1 MRFIDL
7 GAQQQRIR
15 KAIEDRIRAVLDHG
29 QYIMGPEITAIEKKL
44 AEYVGVEHAVGC
56 SSGTDALVLTLMA
69 YDVGPG
75 DAVITTPFTFM
86 ATAEAIALAG
96 ATPIFTDVDPVTFN
110 MDPAGLEQ
118 AIRAARDWDKTVHP
132 LPGRDFAVPPRLKAV
147 MPVDLFG
154 IPADY
159 ARINALARD
168 NGLLVIEDAAQS
180 FGGEVQGRKTCALA
194 EAACTSF
201 FPAKPL
207 GAYGDGGM
215 IFTDDGLRAARM
227 RSLLVHG
234 QGRDKYENVE
244 IGINGRLDTLQ
255 AAVLLAK
262 FEIFPEELLLRERVA
277 SQYAFFLDH
286 ASSAVR
292 VPTVPEGCRSAWAQY
307 SVLASDEAHRAH
319 LLENLGKAGVPTAIY
334 YPRPLHL
341 QPAFGNLGYRQG
353 DFPVS
358 EACANRI
365 FSLPMHPY
373 LDPEDQERIAR
384 IIVAG

>member
-15 KAIEDRIRAVLDHG
+15 KAIETRIRAVLDHG
-29 QYIMGPEITAIEKKL
+29 QYVMGPEIAEIERKL

-56 SSGTDALVLTLMA
+56 SSGTDALLLTLMA

-75 DAVITTPFTFM
+75 DAVITSPFTFM
-86 ATAEAIALAG
+86 ATAEAIALCG
-96 ATPIFTDVDPVTFN
+96 AVPIFTDVDPVTFN
-110 MDPAGLEQ
+110 MDPASLERG
-118 AIRAARDWDKTVHP
+118 IRAAMDWDATDHP
-132 LPGRDFAVPPRLKAV
+132 LSRKAFAQPPRLKAV

-154 IPADY
+154 VPADY
-159 ARINALARD
+159 GKINASARD
-168 NGLLVIEDAAQS
+168 AGLLVIEDAAQS
-180 FGGEVQGRKTCALA
+180 FGGEYRGERACGLA
-194 EAACTSF
+194 ETACTSF

-215 IFTDDGLRAARM
+215 IFTGDGERAARM
-227 RSLLVHG
+227 RSLLIHG
-234 QGRDKYENVE
+234 QGRDKYENLE

-262 FEIFPEELLLRERVA
+262 FDIFPEELLLRERVA
-277 SQYAFFLDH
+277 SQYAFYLDH
-286 ASSAVR
+286 ASSAVQ
-292 VPTVPEGCRSAWAQY
+292 VPTVPPDYRSAWAQY
-307 SVLASDEAHRAH
+307 SVLAADEAHRA
-319 LLENLGKAGVPTAIY
+319 LLIENLGKAGVPTAIY

-341 QPAFGNLGYRQG
+341 QPAFGSLGYREG

-358 EACANRI
+358 EACAKRI

-373 LDPEDQERIAR
+373 LDPEDQERIAL
-384 IIVAG
+384 IIMGG